1 MPSIHIDAKLRTL
14 SLTMLNQYRV
24 LSPKLSRIFRFCSDF
39 NLIFEGQVS
48 VPTLCRIIFQMSS
61 LPTYNLPSNSHLP
74 GALVLSPLH
83 LSLDSEET
91 NMQCLIEESP
101 LHGQAGDFI
110 PNRKIIEDTSQPQQD
125 LSRELSIDLPAHYD
139 LDKKYTTSSSEI
151 WSYYLYFV
159 GNSGASSLYFA
170 PIAFQSLLSEA
181 AGDAGVLRFAG
192 R

>member
-1 MPSIHIDAKLRTL
+1 
-14 SLTMLNQYRV
+14 
-24 LSPKLSRIFRFCSDF
+24 
-39 NLIFEGQVS
+39 
-48 VPTLCRIIFQMSS
+48 
-61 LPTYNLPSNSHLP
+61 
-74 GALVLSPLH
+74 
-83 LSLDSEET
+83 
-91 NMQCLIEESP
+91 MQCLIEESP
-101 LHGQAGDFI
+101 LHGQVGDFI

>member
-1 MPSIHIDAKLRTL
+1 M
-14 SLTMLNQYRV
+14 
-24 LSPKLSRIFRFCSDF
+24 
-39 NLIFEGQVS
+39 S

-74 GALVLSPLH
+74 SALVLSPLH
-83 LSLDSEET
+83 LSLDSEQT

-125 LSRELSIDLPAHYD
+125 LSRGPSIDLPAHYD